1 MTSHLHDAVRDL
13 SIGIG
18 GPVGGL
24 FIANVSPDPFIANL
38 SVTLG
43 ALAALSVI
51 IKNVLDIWKNNQK

>member
-1 MTSHLHDAVRDL
+1 MNLDNSIRDI
-13 SIGIG
+13 SVGIG

-24 FIANVSPDPFIANL
+24 FIANMSADPFIANL

-51 IKNVLDIWKNNQK
+51 IKNIVDIWKNNQK